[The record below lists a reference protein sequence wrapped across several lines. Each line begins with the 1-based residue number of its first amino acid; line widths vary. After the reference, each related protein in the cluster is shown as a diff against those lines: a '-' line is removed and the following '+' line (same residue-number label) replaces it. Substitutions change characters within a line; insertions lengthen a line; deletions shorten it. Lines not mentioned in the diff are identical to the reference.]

1 MNDPYAV
8 LGVSRNATDEE
19 IKKAYRELA
28 KKYHPDVNPG
38 DKNAEQKMK
47 EINAAYDAI
56 KNGDTG
62 PAGYGSAGQSAG
74 YGGYGGQSTG
84 YGGYGDFGGWQTY
97 TWDPFTGFHQTGQA
111 QPDPED
117 TDQLRA
123 ARNYIAARHYQEAL
137 YVLSNIPERTARWYY
152 YSALA
157 NCGLG
162 NRVAGLEHARRACA
176 MEPGNAEYETCLDR
190 LERGGSAYHQA
201 GGYTDMG
208 GMSRYCASLCLANLC
223 CGFFCRG
230 GFCC

>member
-74 YGGYGGQSTG
+74 YGGYGSYGKTKKHHHETG
-84 YGGYGDFGGWQTY
+84 
-97 TWDPFTGFHQTGQA
+97 
-111 QPDPED
+111 ED
-117 TDQLRA
+117 T
-123 ARNYIAARHYQEAL
+123 H
-137 YVLSNIPERTARWYY
+137 
-152 YSALA
+152 
-157 NCGLG
+157 
-162 NRVAGLEHARRACA
+162 
-176 MEPGNAEYETCLDR
+176 
-190 LERGGSAYHQA
+190 GSTKA
-201 GGYTDMG
+201 
-208 GMSRYCASLCLANLC
+208 
-223 CGFFCRG
+223 
-230 GFCC
+230 